1 MRVRCWGLA
10 AMAVVMTVST
20 SAHAQPMQFMFAN
33 SSGTYTTN
41 FAIPVVGGTVAIQ
54 VFLNDTGAASS
65 FFTNATQT
73 ANLLTNAL
81 RGAGL
86 KITSSNPAAAR
97 WAERDRKRA
106 EAAVEVVRTRC
117 LWCDWFFDGPMALG
131 KQELETHRCRD
142 GHNQPTSLPPGGD
155 WYSTADPEERPS
167 RITLRPRPQAVA

>member
-1 MRVRCWGLA
+1 MKNLA
-10 AMAVVMTVST
+10 
-20 SAHAQPMQFMFAN
+20 QE
-33 SSGTYTTN
+33 
-41 FAIPVVGGTVAIQ
+41 
-54 VFLNDTGAASS
+54 
-65 FFTNATQT
+65 
-73 ANLLTNAL
+73 AL
-81 RGAGL
+81 RDSAVRLRERIEEFDRIEERAAEEGKSA
-86 KITSSNPAAAR
+86 SNPAAAR